1 MTHLTRHFA
10 VVFLGLAVVLAGCQK
25 KPSRPNPSQTMVGP
39 GAGSRLN
46 PQSVNT
52 NDLFAAD
59 DSDLESRGS
68 GDMAAL
74 GDQQRGVLPSVYFD
88 FNSASISV
96 SERPKLSQAAD
107 YLSGSPPARLVLE
120 GHCDWRGTTE
130 YNMGLGDR
138 RAASVK
144 TFLETLGVDISR
156 VETLSKG
163 DLEANKNSSDDQM
176 QQDRRVE
183 FVIVR

>member
-1 MTHLTRHFA
+1 MTNPTRLFA
-10 VVFLGLAVVLAGCQK
+10 VTFLGLAVAFAGCQK
-25 KPSRPNPSQTMVGP
+25 KPTRPNPSQTMVGP
-39 GAGSRLN
+39 GEGSGLN

-52 NDLFAAD
+52 NGLFASG
-59 DSDLESRGS
+59 DSDLESRDAG
-68 GDMAAL
+68 AL
-74 GDQQRGVLPSVYFD
+74 GDQQRGVLPSIYFD
-88 FNSASISV
+88 FDSASIRV

-107 YLSGSPPARLVLE
+107 YLSGSPTVRLVLE

-138 RAASVK
+138 RASSVL
-144 TFLETLGVDISR
+144 TFLETLGVDTSR

-163 DLEANKNSSDDQM
+163 DLESNENASEDQM

-183 FVIVR
+183 LVIVR

>member
-1 MTHLTRHFA
+1 MTNPTRLFA
-10 VVFLGLAVVLAGCQK
+10 VTFLGLAVAFAGCQK

-39 GAGSRLN
+39 GAGSGLN

-52 NDLFAAD
+52 NDLFAGGG
-59 DSDLESRGS
+59 SDIESRDPG
-68 GDMAAL
+68 AL
-74 GDQQRGVLPSVYFD
+74 GDQQRGVLPSIYFD
-88 FNSASISV
+88 FDSASIRV

-107 YLSGSPPARLVLE
+107 YLSGSPTIRLVLE

-138 RAASVK
+138 RAASVL

-156 VETLSKG
+156 IETLSKG
-163 DLEANKNSSDDQM
+163 DLEANENASDDQM

-183 FVIVR
+183 LVIVN

>member
-1 MTHLTRHFA
+1 MINPTRLFA
-10 VVFLGLAVVLAGCQK
+10 VTFLGLAVAFAGCQK

-39 GAGSRLN
+39 GAGSGLN

-52 NDLFAAD
+52 NDLFAGGG
-59 DSDLESRGS
+59 SNIESRDPG
-68 GDMAAL
+68 GL

-88 FNSASISV
+88 FDSASIRV

-107 YLSGSPPARLVLE
+107 YLSGSSTIRLVLE

-138 RAASVK
+138 RAASVM

-156 VETLSKG
+156 IETLSKG
-163 DLEANKNSSDDQM
+163 DLEANENASEDQM

-183 FVIVR
+183 LVVVN

>member
-1 MTHLTRHFA
+1 MTNPTKLFA
-10 VVFLGLAVVLAGCQK
+10 VTFLGLAVAFAGCQK

-39 GAGSRLN
+39 GAGSGLN
-46 PQSVNT
+46 PQSVDT
-52 NDLFAAD
+52 GLFAPGE
-59 DSDLESRGS
+59 SGLESRDAG
-68 GDMAAL
+68 AL
-74 GDQQRGVLPSVYFD
+74 GDQQRGILPSIYFD
-88 FNSASISV
+88 FDSASIRV

-107 YLSGSPPARLVLE
+107 YLSGSPTARLVLE

-138 RAASVK
+138 RASGVV
-144 TFLETLGVDISR
+144 TFLETLGIDTSR

-163 DLEANKNSSDDQM
+163 DLEANENASDDQM

-183 FVIVR
+183 LVVVR